1 MFHTSPASLLS
12 ALLSAPL
19 SALPALDHRP
29 VVPDLEQETVILLD
43 FESHLACEGVHHDR
57 GLSGHQP
64 TEPGAFM
71 VISPCC
77 GPKVIQCRPR
87 VAEMRASGVL
97 YCGVCQTEHLTSEYT
112 FLPL

>member
-1 MFHTSPASLLS
+1 MHFALSDLRQLALSDLRQSSPV
-12 ALLSAPL
+12 
-19 SALPALDHRP
+19 LDT
-29 VVPDLEQETVILLD
+29 DTVILLD

>member
-1 MFHTSPASLLS
+1 MYFALADSPRHS
-12 ALLSAPL
+12 PV
-19 SALPALDHRP
+19 LD
-29 VVPDLEQETVILLD
+29 QETVILLD
-43 FESHLACEGVHHDR
+43 FDSHLACEGVHHER

-77 GPKVIQCRPR
+77 GPKVIQCRSR